1 MIKWKFHR
9 YYCIPNAIIR
19 CKLLILP
26 FPSPLTSDIVQ
37 TVPFDCVS
45 GPKLEEERHILLPS
59 GKLHLITTSRTW
71 KGCSPL
77 INFLVARCAFV
88 GAPPIAPLSLSKLQR
103 RKLIVPVA
111 SHALRRHYADP
122 RAIILASTTFARF
135 VSTVIIPPHALAPVH
150 HTTAYPMSV
159 LDIESTVHGRALH
172 LALCLD
178 RFNGIYCTVRG
189 DLCTC
194 QTSAE
199 SFQLLGSQ

>member
-1 MIKWKFHR
+1 MIKWKFHQ

-19 CKLLILP
+19 CKPLILP

-88 GAPPIAPLSLSKLQR
+88 GAPPTAFQ
-103 RKLIVPVA
+103 
-111 SHALRRHYADP
+111 
-122 RAIILASTTFARF
+122 ASTQEINCSCRF
-135 VSTVIIPPHALAPVH
+135 PCPTTALCRSPGHHTCQHNFRPLCQHRHHPTPRTRTRSSHHGLSHECVGYRVHSSRKGLAPR
-150 HTTAYPMSV
+150 PV
-159 LDIESTVHGRALH
+159 LR
-172 LALCLD
+172 
-178 RFNGIYCTVRG
+178 
-189 DLCTC
+189 
-194 QTSAE
+194 
-199 SFQLLGSQ
+199 